1 MIRPLFL
8 LVSSLISLLLLGGFQ
23 CEPYCDQSFE
33 LRDWR
38 STWINNSGSE
48 PLVTTDP
55 IPRAALGIR
64 LSATLLNPDSLAV
77 SDHEDCTWGA
87 LHPISKIEI
96 FATDGFDTEATG
108 ANISGRFLLRA
119 LNDYSFKYLTLEE
132 ALGPINFFYAR
143 VAPDYQIDL
152 LMTEPPS
159 QAGSYRFAVKIQFDS
174 LSMPPNADTFFTLPP
189 VILQ

>member
-1 MIRPLFL
+1 MTRPLYL
-8 LVSSLISLLLLGGFQ
+8 LMSGMISLLLLGGFQ

-38 STWINNSGSE
+38 SAWLNNSGSE
-48 PLVTTDP
+48 PLVTTNP

-64 LSATLLNPDSLAV
+64 LSATLLDPDSLAV
-77 SDHEDCTWGA
+77 SDQEDCTWNA

-96 FATDGFDTEATG
+96 FSTDGFDTEAIG

-119 LNDYSFKYLTLEE
+119 LNDFSFKYLTLEE
-132 ALGPINFFYAR
+132 ALGSVNFFYAR
-143 VAPDYQIDL
+143 VAPDYKLDL

-159 QAGSYRFAVKIQFDS
+159 QAGSYRFTVKIQFDS
-174 LSMPPNADTFFTLPP
+174 LSMPPVRDNFFTLPT

>member
-8 LVSSLISLLLLGGFQ
+8 LMSSLISLLLLGGFQ

-38 STWINNSGSE
+38 SAWLNNSGSE
-48 PLVTTDP
+48 PIVTTDP

-77 SDHEDCTWGA
+77 SDNEDCTWNA
-87 LHPISKIEI
+87 LHPINTIEV
-96 FATDGFDTEATG
+96 FATDAFDTVAIGE
-108 ANISGRFLLRA
+108 NISSRFRLRA
-119 LNDYSFKYLTLEE
+119 LNASSFKYLTLEE
-132 ALGPINFFYAR
+132 AVGQANFFYAR
-143 VAPDYQIDL
+143 VAPDFKLDL

-174 LSMPPNADTFFTLPP
+174 TFMPPTLDTLFTLPT